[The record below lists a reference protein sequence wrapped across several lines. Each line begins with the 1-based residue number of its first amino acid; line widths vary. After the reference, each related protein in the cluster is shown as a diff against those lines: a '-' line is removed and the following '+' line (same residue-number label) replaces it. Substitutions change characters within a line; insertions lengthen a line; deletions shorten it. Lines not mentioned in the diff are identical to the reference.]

1 MSNFK
6 FTPKRGVL
14 SNVKQFVSATAAT
27 AALSASN
34 ALVAAQFVNK
44 TVTDGL
50 KTLDVAEEMAMAN
63 VTNFFSEQLGV
74 EVTIQDVRDG
84 NVTELVEEANKEER
98 ILAAKRGQFKIAKK
112 QMKLQK
118 KLDKLNRKIAALKEQ
133 DIIAS

>member
-6 FTPKRGVL
+6 FTPKRGVIA
-14 SNVKQFVSATAAT
+14 NVTSFVRASTAT
-27 AALSASN
+27 AALTAAN
-34 ALVAAQFVNK
+34 GLVAAQFVNK

-112 QMKLQK
+112 QIKLQK
-118 KLDKLNRKIAALKEQ
+118 KIDKLNRKIAALKGEEQ
-133 DIIAS
+133 K

>member
-14 SNVKQFVSATAAT
+14 SNVKQFVSATTTT
-27 AALSASN
+27 AALTAAN
-34 ALVAAQFVNK
+34 GLVAAQFINK

-133 DIIAS
+133 K

>member
-6 FTPKRGVL
+6 FTPKRGVIA
-14 SNVKQFVSATAAT
+14 NVTSFVRASTAT
-27 AALSASN
+27 AALTAAN
-34 ALVAAQFVNK
+34 GLVAAQFVNK

-112 QMKLQK
+112 QIKLQK
-118 KLDKLNRKIAALKEQ
+118 KIDKLNKKIAALKGEEQ
-133 DIIAS
+133 

>member
-6 FTPKRGVL
+6 FTPKKGVL

-63 VTNFFSEQLGV
+63 ASNFLSEQLGV
-74 EVTIQDVRDG
+74 EVTIQDIRNGD
-84 NVTELVEEANKEER
+84 VTDLVEGANAPNR
-98 ILAAKRGQFKIAKK
+98 ILAAKKGQYKLEKKQLKLGKKIAK
-112 QMKLQK
+112 LEK
-118 KLDKLNRKIAALKEQ
+118 KLAALKGEEQ
-133 DIIAS
+133 